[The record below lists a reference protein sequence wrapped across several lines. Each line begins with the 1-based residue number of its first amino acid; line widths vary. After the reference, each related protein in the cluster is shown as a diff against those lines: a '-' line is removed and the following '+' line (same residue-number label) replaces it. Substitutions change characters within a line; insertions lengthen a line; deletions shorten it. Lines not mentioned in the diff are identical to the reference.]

1 MNPYL
6 VYSSLLMVLSIII
19 FFVWKKVI
27 SDNIKSD
34 LKSWFESLKPSAQCH
49 IKTSVQLAITLFFSL
64 LPAILAAMSKG
75 SQSVNWLE
83 ILISDLKDGSVFV
96 YTPAF
101 LAQFFILTF
110 THEFKNSDGINFIYK
125 IVLLSSFYA
134 CFMGS
139 MTYAGF
145 IDRGV
150 FNFGDE
156 KLALPS
162 TVDWSVIFTTLLS
175 WYYCTYKVTYVP
187 KSTKK
192 TYKEQEERA
201 NQKFDEVMN
210 NAKN

>member
-6 VYSSLLMVLSIII
+6 IYGFLLMILLALL

-27 SDNIKSD
+27 SDVIKSE
-34 LKSWFESLKPSAQCH
+34 LKSWFENLKPSAQCH

-75 SQSVNWLE
+75 SQSVNWWE
-83 ILISDLKDGSVFV
+83 TLIFDLKEGSVFV

-110 THEFKNSDGINFIYK
+110 THEFKSSEGINFIYK
-125 IVLLSSFYA
+125 IVLLLSFYS
-134 CFMGS
+134 CFMGA

-145 IDRGV
+145 IDRGI

-156 KLALPS
+156 TLALPS
-162 TVDWSVIFTTLLS
+162 TVDWSVILTTLLS
-175 WYYCTYKVTYVP
+175 WYYCTYKVTYIP

-201 NQKFDEVMN
+201 NQKYDEVMN

>member
-6 VYSSLLMVLSIII
+6 VYSSLLMVLLVLI
-19 FFVWKKVI
+19 FFVWNKLI
-27 SDNIKSD
+27 SDSVKSD
-34 LKSWFESLKPSAQCH
+34 LKSWFESLKPSVQCH

-64 LPAILAAMSKG
+64 LPAILASMSKG

-125 IVLLSSFYA
+125 IVLLFSFYA
-134 CFMGS
+134 CFMGA

-156 KLALPS
+156 TLALPS

-187 KSTKK
+187 KSMKK
-192 TYKEQEERA
+192 TYKEQDERA

-210 NAKN
+210 HAKN